1 MKYYVSYVLNRK
13 NAKNHRYNH
22 QFSTPPKYSKKFE
35 AYNTLLEARMDVESE
50 YGHNYESEIARK
62 VKNWYIKD
70 TKGNLVLMGSVY
82 KNCKGTH
89 SIEWIW

>member
-1 MKYYVSYVLNRK
+1 MKYYVSYLTNRR
-13 NAKNHRYNH
+13 NAKRHRYNH
-22 QFSTPPKYSKKFE
+22 QFVTPPKYSKKFE
-35 AYNTLLEARMDVESE
+35 AYNTLLEARMDVETE
-50 YGHNYESEIARK
+50 YGHNHESEIARK